1 MFLEFKPTSVERTL
15 GSLGSTEDSKLRHVI
30 FIVIE
35 SGMVLFAIQ
44 LVRVV
49 LTSLMM
55 QTVFTDITGPLV
67 GMELVIGIHE
77 MFNVIIK
84 SFLFYIFSFTDD
96 RMICICLARASH
108 QQLFCGPQWSCPSMT
123 KSPLRKLLEVFV
135 LIIPQVIRIHSGE
148 YEVVHR
154 PRRGVKVLISSW

>member
-1 MFLEFKPTSVERTL
+1 
-15 GSLGSTEDSKLRHVI
+15 
-30 FIVIE
+30 
-35 SGMVLFAIQ
+35 MVLFAIQ

-84 SFLFYIFSFTDD
+84 SFLFYIFLLL
-96 RMICICLARASH
+96 MI
-108 QQLFCGPQWSCPSMT
+108 
-123 KSPLRKLLEVFV
+123 V
-135 LIIPQVIRIHSGE
+135 
-148 YEVVHR
+148 
-154 PRRGVKVLISSW
+154 